1 MVDGIGI
8 HFGDGVVSIIL
19 KQTEWRQL
27 GVSKICFSTDDALA
41 VACPSFDKDRL
52 TSCILNLQKGSGL
65 VGGPNRILFT
75 WPMRKQYYST
85 DLPTVSGPLSLLIT
99 ISLITKFPK
108 SISSY
113 DYTRNAD
120 APIHGTE
127 LPARHGYLCA
137 TISSMFT
144 I

>member
-52 TSCILNLQKGSGL
+52 RPCISNLQKGSGL
-65 VGGPNRILFT
+65 AGGPNRILYT
-75 WPMRKQYYST
+75 EPMRKTAHSA
-85 DLPTVSGPLSLLIT
+85 DLLTVSGPCR
-99 ISLITKFPK
+99 F
-108 SISSY
+108 
-113 DYTRNAD
+113 
-120 APIHGTE
+120 
-127 LPARHGYLCA
+127 
-137 TISSMFT
+137 
-144 I
+144 